1 MTGPRP
7 TASSSSS
14 AVTVFD
20 SPCAVRKPTSTPFEV
35 LSAASVFAPVWIVI
49 CLART
54 LCASAEISSSSRGRM
69 RGSISITVTVEPKR
83 ANIEAN
89 SIPTAPAPMT
99 MRLFGISLSC
109 RISSEVRIVLP
120 SGVMPGSDFGREPVA
135 RMTFFVAIFVSPP
148 SPFTTTAFE
157 PSRRPW
163 PLKRVIL
170 FFLKR

>member
-1 MTGPRP
+1 MDSRFSPSVTGPRP

-20 SPCAVRKPTSTPFEV
+20 SPCAVRKPTSTPLAV

-49 CLART
+49 CFAST
-54 LCASAEISSSSRGRM
+54 LWASAEISSSSRGRM

-83 ANIEAN
+83 AKIEAN
-89 SIPTAPAPMT
+89 SIPTAPAPIT

-120 SGVMPGSDFGREPVA
+120 SGVMPGRDL
-135 RMTFFVAIFVSPP
+135 
-148 SPFTTTAFE
+148 
-157 PSRRPW
+157 RPRAGGEDDV
-163 PLKRVIL
+163 LRVDL
-170 FFLKR
+170 RLAALALDHHRASAPRAVPGP